1 MVESFEMETKPYR
14 WLTSPVTT
22 LRLYSAEPLRGT
34 LSDCQLSEA
43 WDFVDMGFRG
53 QTWDFVDRDFVD
65 RRK

>member
-43 WDFVDMGFRG
+43 KCFASR
-53 QTWDFVDRDFVD
+53 TICPT
-65 RRK
+65 